1 MKKIIFLHILFCLTL
16 GLSGQTQKISR
27 GDVLEIIVYNRPELS
42 KTVIVREDGTV
53 DYPFISGI
61 PVDALSISE
70 FRDLVF
76 TQLAKYTGETPII
89 TVQYSHRLS
98 IQVVILG
105 QVQQPGEIVMPKN
118 STIQGALVLAGG
130 ATSQAELDKIK
141 VFRGEGKARD
151 TLFVDLYAF
160 SEKGDLGLL
169 PSLQDGDV
177 IFVPGL
183 PGISDVKVL
192 GEVRSP
198 GNLTVPPGTSLLD
211 VLFLAGGPSG
221 NADLNRIRLYD
232 NREKK
237 DQRIYL
243 DELIKENRF
252 EEIPI
257 VNPGNVIVV
266 ERKTR
271 FLMNLADG
279 LRVITSIAV
288 PIIMIFYYLGA
299 IDRR

>member
-211 VLFLAGGPSG
+211 VLYLAGGPSR

-232 NREKK
+232 QKQKEDR
-237 DQRIYL
+237 RIHL
-243 DELIKENRF
+243 GKLIEENRF
-252 EEIPI
+252 DEIPT
-257 VNPGNVIVV
+257 VSPGNVIVV
-266 ERKTR
+266 GHKPR
-271 FLMNLADG
+271 FWTNAING
-279 LRVITSIAV
+279 LRTVTSVVV
-288 PIIMIFYYLGA
+288 PIIMILYYLDV
-299 IDRR
+299 INRK